1 MEDASPKVYNQC
13 MAEDSEN
20 LRNKAFSVMLLFIIG
35 FVGFSV
41 IGAVALIL
49 LVVLGLLPVI

>member
-1 MEDASPKVYNQC
+1 MSNDA
-13 MAEDSEN
+13 DSV
-20 LRNKAFSVMLLFIIG
+20 RNKAFSIVLMFIIG

-41 IGAVALIL
+41 VGAIALIL